1 MVLFLTVLSLGAPQ
15 RRGVVVKLQQGCL
28 RGTKLTSIRN
38 NTTYFAFMGIPYAA
52 VPVGDLRFKD
62 PQPPG
67 KWSGV
72 RDASEEGS
80 VCLQYNGL
88 EYTIEGDEDCLFL
101 NVYTPKLPNGRND
114 IPKAVMVWI
123 HGGAYYFGSGDRD
136 WYGPDFLITEDV
148 VVVTINYRL
157 GAFGFLS
164 LQNKEIPGNFG
175 MKDQVM
181 ALRWVQQN
189 IAKFGGDPGKV
200 TIFGES
206 AGGASV
212 FYHMISP
219 MSKGLFQRAIS
230 QSGSPLNVWGF
241 FTPDRIM
248 KSAISYLQELGIDP
262 SDPKKVVQELRKLSS
277 SRLMEA
283 QLGLLSE
290 WGDLDLKMPFR
301 PTTDIMA
308 ADNQIFLPD
317 LPINLL
323 NDGKAQKIP
332 YISGAT
338 SYEAIIFS
346 KGIKQSVKS
355 NTEIDDYV
363 AALLGGQGCDVNKGI
378 CIAIDK
384 VKEAY
389 FSNAQTSNETV
400 FGYINY
406 AIRKVQDN
414 REGLELNGLHQLLVY
429 EDDVNMLGE
438 NPQMIRE
445 NTGILLEASKEI
457 GLEVNPEKTKYMI
470 MSRDQNIVRNGNIK
484 IGNLSFEEV
493 EKFKYL
499 GAIVTNINDTR
510 EEIKHR
516 INMANACYNS
526 VEKLL
531 SSSLLSK
538 NLKVRI
544 YKTVILPVVLYG
556 CETWTLTLRKEQRLR
571 MFENKVLRKIFGAK
585 RDEVTGEWRKL
596 HNTELHA
603 LYSSPDII
611 RNIKSRRLRR
621 AGPSSC
627 IFVKVNLGKFQSRV
641 HSSMPQWEE
650 LSTVIV
656 SRLSEGTFFM
666 VEKDLS
672 PSTEVI
678 GANLKQLISE
688 GLSLLSFRDWGKP
701 TVYCLKKRSMVTDI
715 VMVHGIY
722 CTVQKQASLTT
733 TPIYMYELSFTGSMS
748 SKRWFGGPEM
758 PGASHADDLA
768 YLFRRTISNKRF
780 VPGSPELMT
789 SMRMVKL
796 WTNFAKTG
804 NPTPEMDPL
813 LENVVWKPVTE
824 SDLVYLD
831 INSELTM
838 QHNFKKNACFSGRNC
853 TKITVQYLHAG
864 YITS

>member
-1 MVLFLTVLSLGAPQ
+1 
-15 RRGVVVKLQQGCL
+15 
-28 RGTKLTSIRN
+28 
-38 NTTYFAFMGIPYAA
+38 MGIPYAA
-52 VPVGDLRFKD
+52 APVGDLRFKD

-72 RDASEEGS
+72 RDASVEGS

-308 ADNQIFLPD
+308 VDNQIFLPD

-378 CIAIDK
+378 CTAIDK

-400 FGYINY
+400 FGYIN
-406 AIRKVQDN
+406 
-414 REGLELNGLHQLLVY
+414 
-429 EDDVNMLGE
+429 
-438 NPQMIRE
+438 
-445 NTGILLEASKEI
+445 
-457 GLEVNPEKTKYMI
+457 
-470 MSRDQNIVRNGNIK
+470 
-484 IGNLSFEEV
+484 
-493 EKFKYL
+493 
-499 GAIVTNINDTR
+499 
-510 EEIKHR
+510 
-516 INMANACYNS
+516 
-526 VEKLL
+526 
-531 SSSLLSK
+531 
-538 NLKVRI
+538 
-544 YKTVILPVVLYG
+544 
-556 CETWTLTLRKEQRLR
+556 
-571 MFENKVLRKIFGAK
+571 
-585 RDEVTGEWRKL
+585 
-596 HNTELHA
+596 
-603 LYSSPDII
+603 
-611 RNIKSRRLRR
+611 
-621 AGPSSC
+621 
-627 IFVKVNLGKFQSRV
+627 
-641 HSSMPQWEE
+641 
-650 LSTVIV
+650 
-656 SRLSEGTFFM
+656 
-666 VEKDLS
+666 
-672 PSTEVI
+672 
-678 GANLKQLISE
+678 
-688 GLSLLSFRDWGKP
+688 
-701 TVYCLKKRSMVTDI
+701 MVTDI

-768 YLFRRTISNKRF
+768 YLFRRTISNRRF

-838 QHNFKKNACFSGRNC
+838 QHNFKKERMLFWEELYQNYSAISSCW
-853 TKITVQYLHAG
+853 VHH
-864 YITS
+864 